1 MIDSAVDSRLGGES
15 TLAALQRAVQAY
27 PDRVF
32 LDCAGELFTYGRTDQ
47 LVTRLAHALADLG
60 VGRGDTV
67 LTQLDNTA
75 DPILLWLAANTLG
88 AIWVPVNTAYQGEYL
103 RHQLIDSHPVLA
115 VCETQYLDAML
126 EAAQDTGV
134 TRILVRGNR
143 PSLPPSA
150 IPLGRLDDHRGTND
164 TRIVVSGRPSDLS
177 CLIYTSGTTGPSKGC
192 MISFN
197 YLCNQGR
204 QLNEVTSTR
213 PDDVNWTCLP
223 LFHMTALSLV
233 TATLL
238 VQGRVAIE
246 ARFSVTRFWSE
257 IRRSGATSAV
267 LMATIFPWVAH
278 APDTPDM
285 HACVGQL
292 RTVTGVP
299 VSAAVRAIWE
309 KRFGVSY
316 VNSFVYGQ
324 TEASVLAYARQ
335 SDVAPTN
342 SCGRIAGQDFEVRIV
357 DDEDQPVPE
366 GAIGEI
372 VFRPVRPDIMF
383 SGYWRRPEDTVG
395 VWRNL
400 WMHTGDL
407 GRVENGFL
415 FFVDRKKDYLRV
427 RGENISSFE
436 VERTFL
442 NHQAVSEAALHAV
455 SAGVAEDSVKVTLT
469 LKPGEAAT
477 PDELCSWSIEYLPHF
492 AVPRYFEIRQE
503 LPRTPNNRVMK
514 FQLRDEGITPAT
526 WDRHAA
532 GIAVRRR

>member
-1 MIDSAVDSRLGGES
+1 VIDSAVDSRLGGES

-442 NHQAVSEAALHAV
+442 NHQAVSEAAVHAV